1 MTTDAFETPNLMIAF
16 PEIWMLGM
24 ACLVLVVDLF
34 SSDRDHTPA
43 YLLSQLALLSGVV
56 VTVWTQWGLDAT
68 TFSGNYIADSM
79 AVILK
84 VTVLLLTFL
93 GFAYSRDYLRER
105 GMLKGEF
112 YLLTLFA
119 TLGMMVTISAHTML
133 VLYLGVE
140 LMSLSLYALVAM
152 RRGSPV
158 ASEAAFKYFVLGAL
172 ASGLLLYGMSMI
184 YGATGSL
191 ELSAIAEAAAG
202 EDRLLLTFGLV
213 FALVGVAF
221 KFGAVPFHMWVPDV
235 YQGAPTAV
243 TLFIA
248 TASKVA
254 AVGLFIRLL
263 GEALE
268 PLHGDWQHM
277 VMLLAVGSLLLGNTV
292 ALVQTNIKRMLAYS
306 TFNHIGF
313 IFLGFLAGTP
323 EGYGAATFYAVTY
336 AFTVAATFG
345 VVMLLS
351 REGFEAENLSDFKG
365 LNERSPLFALVMLLL
380 MISLTG
386 IPGTV
391 GFYAKW
397 MVLQATVD
405 AGHIW
410 LAVLAVIGAVVG
422 AFYYLRIVRLC
433 YFDKPEGDGP
443 QPSGSTGFQ
452 AVLAANGLGVLL
464 LGLFPGALVA
474 VCMAAFG

>member
-1 MTTDAFETPNLMIAF
+1 MTTDTFETPNLMIAF

-43 YLLSQLALLSGVV
+43 YWLSQLALLSSVV

-68 TFSGNYIADSM
+68 TFTGNYIADSFG
-79 AVILK
+79 VILK
-84 VTVLLLTFL
+84 VAVLLLTFL
-93 GFAYSRDYLRER
+93 GFAYSRAYLRER

-119 TLGMMVTISAHTML
+119 TLGMMVTISAHSML

-152 RRGSPV
+152 RRGSQV

-191 ELSAIAEAAAG
+191 ELSAIAGAAAG

-254 AVGLFIRLL
+254 AVGLFIRLF
-263 GEALE
+263 GEALQ

-313 IFLGFLAGTP
+313 IFLGLLAGTP

-397 MVLQATVD
+397 MVIQATVD
-405 AGHIW
+405 GGHIW

-422 AFYYLRIVRLC
+422 AFYYLRIVRMC

-443 QPSGSTGFQ
+443 QPSGSAGFQ
-452 AVLAANGLGVLL
+452 AVLAANGFGVLL

>member
-1 MTTDAFETPNLMIAF
+1 MTTDTFETPNLMLAL

-43 YLLSQLALLSGVV
+43 YWLAQVALLGGIVI
-56 VTVWTQWGLDAT
+56 TVQTQWGVDAT
-68 TFSGNYIADSM
+68 TFTGNYIADSAA
-79 AVILK
+79 AVLK
-84 VTVLLLTFL
+84 VAVLLLTFL
-93 GFAYSRDYLRER
+93 AFAYSRDYLRDR
-105 GMLKGEF
+105 GMLQGEF

-119 TLGMMVTISAHTML
+119 ALGMMVTISAHSLL
-133 VLYLGVE
+133 VVYLGVE

-152 RRGSPV
+152 RRDSPA
-158 ASEAAFKYFVLGAL
+158 ASEAAMKYFVLGAL
-172 ASGLLLYGMSMI
+172 ASGMLLYGMSML

-191 ELSAIAEAAAG
+191 EISAIADAAADDAG
-202 EDRLLLTFGLV
+202 LLLVFGLI
-213 FALVGVAF
+213 FTIVGVAF

-254 AVGLFIRLL
+254 AVGLFIRLI
-263 GEALE
+263 GEALG
-268 PLHGDWQHM
+268 PLQGDWQHM
-277 VMLLAVGSLLLGNTV
+277 VLLLAVASLLVGNIV
-292 ALVQTNIKRMLAYS
+292 ALVQTNFKRMLAYS

-323 EGYGAATFYAVTY
+323 EGFGAAMFYAVTY
-336 AFTVAATFG
+336 AFTVAAAFG

-351 REGFEAENLSDFKG
+351 RKGYEAENLDDFKG
-365 LNERSPLFALVMLLL
+365 LNERSPLFALVMLIL
-380 MISLTG
+380 MVSLTG

-397 MVLQATVD
+397 LVLKSTVE
-405 AGHIW
+405 AGFIW
-410 LAVLAVIGAVVG
+410 LAVLAVIGAVIG

-443 QPSGSTGFQ
+443 QPVGSGGFRGL
-452 AVLAANGLGVLL
+452 LAANGLAVLL
-464 LGLFPGALVA
+464 LGLFPGTLVA
-474 VCMAAFG
+474 ICMAAFG